1 MRLGGIQ
8 LDLLRLSTGM
18 ARTSNKQRRD
28 QRRQE
33 SEEKRNAAA
42 RKTTIRNV
50 GIAGAIGVAL
60 VGLLVVLWPA
70 PAVGD
75 TTATA
80 WDLPEL
86 DGDGRVAL
94 TDSLGTPTVAAFF
107 ASWCEVCE
115 HEIPEYL
122 AVSQQ
127 VGDQVHFVGID
138 TQDSGSGLGDA
149 ERWGIAGVWPLA
161 RDIGGTNGSG
171 LSTGTFGARGS
182 PMTVFY
188 DEAGTVV
195 HIQQGGLSAQQL
207 LAALDEF
214 FGVKV

>member
-1 MRLGGIQ
+1 
-8 LDLLRLSTGM
+8 M
-18 ARTSNKQRRD
+18 ARSSNKQRRD

-33 SEEKRNAAA
+33 AEDKRKVES
-42 RKTTIRNV
+42 RKSTIRNV

-60 VGLLVVLWPA
+60 VGFLVVLWPE
-70 PAVGD
+70 PAVGN

-86 DGDGRVAL
+86 DGEGRVAIA
-94 TDSLGTPTVAAFF
+94 DSYGTPTVAAFF

-115 HEIPEYL
+115 HEIPDYL

-127 VGDQVHFVGID
+127 VDDQVHFVGID
-138 TQDSGSGLGDA
+138 TQDNGSGLGDA

-188 DEAGTVV
+188 DEEWQVV
-195 HIQQGGLSAQQL
+195 HVQQGGLSAQQL

-214 FGVKV
+214 FGVKA

>member
-1 MRLGGIQ
+1 
-8 LDLLRLSTGM
+8 M

-33 SEEKRNAAA
+33 TEEKRKAAA
-42 RKTTIRNV
+42 KKTTIRNV

-86 DGDGRVAL
+86 DGDSRVAL
-94 TDSLGTPTVAAFF
+94 ADSLGTPTVAAFF

-138 TQDSGSGLGDA
+138 TQDNGSGLGDA

-195 HIQQGGLSAQQL
+195 HVQQGGLSAQQL

-214 FGVKV
+214 FGVTV

>member
-1 MRLGGIQ
+1 
-8 LDLLRLSTGM
+8 M
-18 ARTSNKQRRD
+18 ARSSNKQQRE

-33 SEEKRNAAA
+33 AEDKWKAET
-42 RKTTIRNV
+42 RKATIRNV
-50 GIAGAIGVAL
+50 GIAGVIGVAL
-60 VGLLVVLWPA
+60 VGLLIVLWPS
-70 PAVGD
+70 PEVGD
-75 TTATA
+75 TSAEA
-80 WDLPEL
+80 WDLPQL
-86 DGDGRVAL
+86 DGDGRVTIA
-94 TDSLGTPTVAAFF
+94 DSRGTPTVAAFF

-115 HEIPEYL
+115 DEIPEYL

-138 TQDSGSGLGDA
+138 TQDNGSGLGDA

-171 LSTGTFGARGS
+171 LSSGTFGARGS

-195 HIQQGGLSAQQL
+195 HVQQGGLSAQDL
-207 LAALDEF
+207 LAALDQF
-214 FGVKV
+214 FGVRV

>member
-1 MRLGGIQ
+1 
-8 LDLLRLSTGM
+8 M
-18 ARTSNKQRRD
+18 ARSSNRQRND

-33 SEEKRNAAA
+33 AEDKRKAAA
-42 RKTTIRNV
+42 RKGAIRNV

-60 VGLLVVLWPA
+60 IGFLVVLWPS
-70 PAVGD
+70 PEVGD

-86 DGDGRVAL
+86 NGNGRITIA
-94 TDSLGTPTVAAFF
+94 DSRGTPTVAAFF

-115 HEIPEYL
+115 DEIPEYL

-127 VGDQVHFVGID
+127 VGDRVHFVGID
-138 TQDSGSGLGDA
+138 TQDNGSGLGDA

-161 RDIGGTNGSG
+161 KDIGGTNGSG

-195 HIQQGGLSAQQL
+195 HVQQGGLSAQQL
-207 LAALDEF
+207 LATLDRL
-214 FGVKV
+214 FGVQV

>member
-1 MRLGGIQ
+1 
-8 LDLLRLSTGM
+8 M
-18 ARTSNKQRRD
+18 ARTSNKQQRD

-33 SEEKRNAAA
+33 SEEKRKAAA

-75 TTATA
+75 TSATA

-86 DGDGRVAL
+86 DGDGRVTLA
-94 TDSLGTPTVAAFF
+94 DSLGTPTVAAFF

-115 HEIPEYL
+115 NEIPEYL

-138 TQDSGSGLGDA
+138 TQDNGSGLGDA

-195 HIQQGGLSAQQL
+195 HVQQGGLSAQQL

>member
-8 LDLLRLSTGM
+8 SDLLRLSTGM
-18 ARTSNKQRRD
+18 ARTSNKQQRD

-33 SEEKRNAAA
+33 SEEKRKVAA

-138 TQDSGSGLGDA
+138 TQDNGSGLGDA

>member
-18 ARTSNKQRRD
+18 ARTSNKQQRD

-33 SEEKRNAAA
+33 SEEKRKAAT

-115 HEIPEYL
+115 QEIPEYL

-138 TQDSGSGLGDA
+138 TQDNGSGLGDA

-214 FGVKV
+214 FGVRV

>member
-1 MRLGGIQ
+1 
-8 LDLLRLSTGM
+8 M
-18 ARTSNKQRRD
+18 ARSSNKQQRD

-33 SEEKRNAAA
+33 AEAKKKTTA

-60 VGLLVVLWPA
+60 IGLLVVLWPE
-70 PAVGD
+70 PEVGN

-86 DGDGRVAL
+86 DGDGRVTLA
-94 TDSLGTPTVAAFF
+94 DSRGTPTVAAFF

-115 HEIPEYL
+115 DEIPEYL
-122 AVSQQ
+122 AVSEQ

-138 TQDSGSGLGDA
+138 TQDNGSGLGDA

-161 RDIGGTNGSG
+161 RDIGGTTGSG

-188 DEAGTVV
+188 DEGGNVV
-195 HIQQGGLSAQQL
+195 HVQQGGLSAGQL

-214 FGVKV
+214 FGVTT

>member
-1 MRLGGIQ
+1 
-8 LDLLRLSTGM
+8 M
-18 ARTSNKQRRD
+18 ARTSNKQQRD

-33 SEEKRNAAA
+33 SEEKRKAAA

-70 PAVGD
+70 PTVGD
-75 TTATA
+75 TSATA

-86 DGDGRVAL
+86 DGDGRVTLA
-94 TDSLGTPTVAAFF
+94 DSLGTPTVAAFF

-115 HEIPEYL
+115 NEIPEYL

-138 TQDSGSGLGDA
+138 TQDNGSGLGDA

-195 HIQQGGLSAQQL
+195 HVQQGGLSAQQL

>member
-1 MRLGGIQ
+1 
-8 LDLLRLSTGM
+8 M
-18 ARTSNKQRRD
+18 ARSSNKQQRD

-33 SEEKRNAAA
+33 AEAKKKTTA

-60 VGLLVVLWPA
+60 IGLLVVLWPE
-70 PAVGD
+70 PEVGN

-86 DGDGRVAL
+86 DGDGRVTLA
-94 TDSLGTPTVAAFF
+94 DSHGTPTVAAFF

-115 HEIPEYL
+115 DEIPEYL
-122 AVSQQ
+122 AVSEQ

-138 TQDSGSGLGDA
+138 TQDNGSGLGDA

-161 RDIGGTNGSG
+161 RDIGGTTGSG

-188 DEAGTVV
+188 DEGGNVV
-195 HIQQGGLSAQQL
+195 HVQQGGLSAGQL

-214 FGVKV
+214 FGVTT